1 MAAIRKALLF
11 GFLVFL
17 AGAPVAGQVGIAP
30 EDELRVAEA
39 VRLAEQIQERVWRG
53 WSAAPFELLLVTADH
68 EFLFGAKEPPSG
80 WVPAETVARMS
91 GRVWQRPRVFSPA
104 FLATFP
110 AFGRSPVIIIGR
122 AEATEK
128 TSTAWVLTVL
138 HEHFH
143 QLQMSRPGYFD
154 AVNALDLSRGDTS
167 GMWMLN
173 YAFPYD
179 SVPVARAMAAL
190 ALELADAIEQPSAAR
205 REAFWRDYRRFLD
218 GLDESDR
225 RYLRL
230 QLWQE
235 GVARYVE
242 LRAAEIAAREFV
254 PSREFSALQDYEAFG
269 ILAHR
274 LRDGIL
280 SELRAANLPV
290 QRRILFYPFGAG
302 LALLLDQSGA
312 SWKTGYFD
320 WTFLAGAGSS
330 AP

>member
-1 MAAIRKALLF
+1 MVSIRKAPLI
-11 GFLVFL
+11 GCLVFL
-17 AGAPVAGQVGIAP
+17 AAAPAAGQVGIAP
-30 EDELRVAEA
+30 EDGLRVAEA
-39 VRLAEQIQERVWRG
+39 IRLAEQIQERVWPG

-68 EFLFGAKEPPSG
+68 EFLFGAKVPPSG
-80 WVPAETVARMS
+80 WTPADSVARLS

-128 TSTAWVLTVL
+128 TSTAWVLTVM

-190 ALELADAIEQPSAAR
+190 ALELADAVEQPSAAR
-205 REAFWRDYRRFLD
+205 REAFWRDYRHFLD
-218 GLDESDR
+218 SLGETDR

-269 ILAHR
+269 ILAQR

-290 QRRILFYPFGAG
+290 QRRVLFYPFGAG

-312 SWKTGYFD
+312 RWNSAYFD

-330 AP
+330 GP